1 MAKGAGRGHGKFGP
15 RREIFGV
22 ERGKIFGTKG
32 GGRRRR
38 VRRGLEIDLAGL
50 SYTFPFLDEMQEV
63 LNIPSTNNY

>member
-1 MAKGAGRGHGKFGP
+1 MGP
-15 RREIFGV
+15 RRERFGV
-22 ERGKIFGTKG
+22 ERGKNKMFGTK

-50 SYTFPFLDEMQEV
+50 GYTFPFLDEMQEV